1 MKKQI
6 TRFLII
12 SLNVFLLA
20 FSGCASNPF
29 TGGSTLAL
37 VSNAELFPMS
47 FQAYGE
53 FLNENTVVTGT
64 PDAEMVTRVGNNL
77 RMAAEAWLAS
87 EGQLHFLNGYSWE
100 FNLIENNAV
109 NAWCMPGGKIV
120 IYTGILPV
128 TQNEDGLA
136 VVMGHEI
143 AHALLNHGQRRMS
156 GEVVRQG
163 IGLGLG
169 LGLALGGASNT
180 AQIGIMAAYDVGSTV
195 GGTLPFSRSNESE
208 ADQYGLILMTI
219 AGYDPEESVPFWQR
233 MSAGGG
239 GTVEFLSTHPS
250 DERRI
255 RQLREWIPM
264 ARDRAAQ
271 IR

>member
-1 MKKQI
+1 MKKH
-6 TRFLII
+6 II
-12 SLNVFLLA
+12 RYLVFSLCVFMLA

-29 TGGSTLAL
+29 TGKSTLAL
-37 VSNAELFPMS
+37 VSNSELFPMS

-53 FLNENTVVTGT
+53 FLNENIVITGT
-64 PDAEMVTRVGNNL
+64 PEAEMVSRVGDNL

-100 FNLIENNAV
+100 FNLIDSPEV

-120 IYTGILPV
+120 IYTGILPI
-128 TQNEDGLA
+128 TQNEHGLA

-163 IGLGLG
+163 VALGLG
-169 LGLALGGASNT
+169 LGLVIGGASSEAT
-180 AQIGIMAAYDVGSTV
+180 MGIITAYDVGTTV

-219 AGYDPEESVPFWQR
+219 AGYNPEESVPFWQR

-239 GTVEFLSTHPS
+239 GSLEFLSTHPS
-250 DERRI
+250 DERRV

-264 ARDRAAQ
+264 AREKAAQ